1 MKHPQELLLF
11 GLAMLF
17 LVVLYVGLE
26 I

>member
-17 LVVLYVGLE
+17 LAVLYVGLE